1 MVISWG
7 HARLMYYGAVLIGA
21 VVVNGTSFGIL
32 IALVVAFMLE
42 DRVKAQIVTEPVK
55 PAPKA
60 ATKAK
65 PAVSGEAKPKA
76 PRKTKP
82 KTAATN

>member
-21 VVVNGTSFGIL
+21 ALVNGTSFGIL

-42 DRVKAQIVTEPVK
+42 DRVKAQIVTGPVK
-55 PAPKA
+55 PTPKA

-65 PAVSGEAKPKA
+65 PAVSGEAKSKA
-76 PRKTKP
+76 PRKTKA